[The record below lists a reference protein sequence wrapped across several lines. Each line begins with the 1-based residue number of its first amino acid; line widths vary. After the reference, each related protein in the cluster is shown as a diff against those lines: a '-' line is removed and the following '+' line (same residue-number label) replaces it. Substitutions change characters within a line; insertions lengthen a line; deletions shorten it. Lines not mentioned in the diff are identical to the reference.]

1 MIRSLLFAPAD
12 SDRKLEKAFAC
23 GTDAVII
30 DLEDSVALGSKALAR
45 ERAAHF
51 LTGTVRSA
59 QRPRLV
65 VRINSLPSG
74 LADAD
79 LDAVVPAAPDAIL
92 LPKSEGAASV
102 IHLAAKLT
110 AREAVH
116 GLTDGHIEIIA
127 IATETAGALF
137 RLGTYPGSSARLA
150 GLTWGA
156 EDLSA
161 DLGAAANRDA
171 TGQFLE
177 PYRLARALCLAGAVA
192 ARVEPIDTVYVDFRN
207 QAGLRR
213 ETEEACRDG
222 FTGKM
227 AIHPAQ
233 VAVINEVF
241 TPTAKAVA
249 EADAIVA
256 AFAAA
261 PGSGVVGINGVMYD
275 MPHLKRAQRVLA
287 RAKAAR
293 SRID

>member
-1 MIRSLLFAPAD
+1 MRSLLFAPAD
-12 SDRKLEKAFAC
+12 SDRKLDKAFAS

-30 DLEDSVALGSKALAR
+30 DLEDSVAPDSKPLAR
-45 ERAAHF
+45 ERAARF
-51 LTGTVRSA
+51 LVHTTGLTH
-59 QRPRLV
+59 RPRLL

-92 LPKSEGAASV
+92 LPKSEGSASV
-102 IHLAAKLT
+102 VHLAAKLT

-116 GLTDGHIEIIA
+116 GVADGHIGIIA
-127 IATETAGALF
+127 IATETAGSLF
-137 RLGTYPGSSARLA
+137 QLGSYSGSSARLI
-150 GLTWGA
+150 GMTWGA

-161 DLGAAANRDA
+161 ELGATANRDS
-171 TGQFLE
+171 TGQFLA
-177 PYRLARALCLAGAVA
+177 PYRLARTLCLAGAVA
-192 ARVEPIDTVYVDFRN
+192 ARVEPVDTVYVDFRDE
-207 QAGLRR
+207 AGLRR

-233 VAVINEVF
+233 VAVINEIF
-241 TPTAKAVA
+241 TPTAQAIA
-249 EADAIVA
+249 EANAIVA

-287 RAKAAR
+287 WANASSAR
-293 SRID
+293 IA

>member
-1 MIRSLLFAPAD
+1 MRSLLFAPAD
-12 SDRKLEKAFAC
+12 SDRKLEKAFAS

-30 DLEDSVALGSKALAR
+30 DLEDSVALESKPLAR
-45 ERAAHF
+45 ARAAQF
-51 LTGTVRSA
+51 LKSVIGLA
-59 QRPRLV
+59 QRPRLI
-65 VRINSLPSG
+65 VRINSLASG

-79 LDAVVPAAPDAIL
+79 LDAIVPAAPDAVL

-110 AREAVH
+110 AREAVR
-116 GLTDGHIEIIA
+116 GLPDGHIGIIA
-127 IATETAGALF
+127 IATETAAALF
-137 RLGTYPGSSARLA
+137 HLGTYAGSSARLS

-161 DLGAAANRDA
+161 DLGATANRDA
-171 TGQFLE
+171 SGQFFE
-177 PYRLARALCLAGAVA
+177 PYRLARTLCLAGAVA
-192 ARVEPIDTVYVDFRN
+192 AQVEPIDTVYVDFRN
-207 QAGLRR
+207 EAGLRR

-233 VAVINEVF
+233 VAVINDVF

-261 PGSGVVGINGVMYD
+261 PGAGVVGVNGVMYD

-287 RAKAAR
+287 WAKASRAR
-293 SRID
+293 IA

>member
-1 MIRSLLFAPAD
+1 MRSLLFAPAD
-12 SDRKLEKAFAC
+12 SDRKLDKAFAC
-23 GTDAVII
+23 GSDAVII
-30 DLEDSVALGSKALAR
+30 DLEDSVAPDSKPLAR
-45 ERAAHF
+45 ERAARF
-51 LTGTVRSA
+51 LAQTTGLTH
-59 QRPRLV
+59 RPRLL

-92 LPKSEGAASV
+92 LPKSEGSATV
-102 IHLAAKLT
+102 VHLAAKLT

-116 GLTDGHIEIIA
+116 GVADGHIGIIA
-127 IATETAGALF
+127 IATETAGSLF
-137 RLGTYPGSSARLA
+137 QLGSYSGSSARLV
-150 GLTWGA
+150 GMTWGA

-161 DLGAAANRDA
+161 ELGATANRDS
-171 TGQFLE
+171 TGQFLA
-177 PYRLARALCLAGAVA
+177 PYRLARTLCLAGAVA
-192 ARVEPIDTVYVDFRN
+192 AQVEPIDTVYVDFRDE
-207 QAGLRR
+207 AGLRR

-233 VAVINEVF
+233 VAIINEVF
-241 TPTAKAVA
+241 TPTAQAVA
-249 EADAIVA
+249 EAHAIVA

-287 RAKAAR
+287 RANASSAR
-293 SRID
+293 IA

>member
-1 MIRSLLFAPAD
+1 MRSLLFAPAD
-12 SDRKLEKAFAC
+12 SDRKLDKAFAS

-30 DLEDSVALGSKALAR
+30 DLEDSVAPDNKPLAR
-45 ERAAHF
+45 ERAARF
-51 LTGTVRSA
+51 LQQAACCA

-79 LDAVVPAAPDAIL
+79 LDAVVPAAPDAVL

-102 IHLAAKLT
+102 VHLAAKLT
-110 AREAVH
+110 ACEAIH
-116 GLTDGHIEIIA
+116 GVADGLIGIIA
-127 IATETAGALF
+127 IATETAASLF
-137 RLGTYPGSSARLA
+137 QLGSYFRSSTRLV

-161 DLGAAANRDA
+161 DLGATANRDSN
-171 TGQFLE
+171 GQFLA
-177 PYRLARALCLAGAVA
+177 PYRLARTLCLAGAVA
-192 ARVEPIDTVYVDFRN
+192 AQVEPIDTVYVDFRDE
-207 QAGLRR
+207 AGLRR

-241 TPTAKAVA
+241 TPTAQAIA
-249 EADAIVA
+249 EANAIVA

-275 MPHLKRAQRVLA
+275 TPHLKRAQRVLT
-287 RAKAAR
+287 RAKASRAR
-293 SRID
+293 IV

>member
-1 MIRSLLFAPAD
+1 MRSLLFAPAD
-12 SDRKLEKAFAC
+12 SDRKLDKAFAS
-23 GTDAVII
+23 GSDAVII
-30 DLEDSVALGSKALAR
+30 DLEDSVAPDSKSLAR
-45 ERAAHF
+45 ERAARF
-51 LTGTVRSA
+51 LARTTGLTH
-59 QRPRLV
+59 RPRLL

-92 LPKSEGAASV
+92 LPKSEGSASV
-102 IHLAAKLT
+102 VHLAAKLT

-116 GLTDGHIEIIA
+116 GVADGHIGIIA
-127 IATETAGALF
+127 IATETAGSLF
-137 RLGTYPGSSARLA
+137 QLGSYSGSSARLV
-150 GLTWGA
+150 GMTWGA

-161 DLGAAANRDA
+161 ELGATANRDS
-171 TGQFLE
+171 TGQFLA
-177 PYRLARALCLAGAVA
+177 PYRLARTLCLAGAVA
-192 ARVEPIDTVYVDFRN
+192 AQVEPIDTVFIDFRD

-233 VAVINEVF
+233 VAIINEVF
-241 TPTAKAVA
+241 TPTAQAVA
-249 EADAIVA
+249 EAHAIVA

-287 RAKAAR
+287 RANASSAR
-293 SRID
+293 IA

>member
-1 MIRSLLFAPAD
+1 MRSLLFAPAD
-12 SDRKLEKAFAC
+12 SDRKLDKAFAS

-30 DLEDSVALGSKALAR
+30 DLEDSVAPDSKPLAR
-45 ERAAHF
+45 ESAARF
-51 LTGTVRSA
+51 LAQTTGLTH
-59 QRPRLV
+59 RPRLL

-92 LPKSEGAASV
+92 LPKSEGSASV
-102 IHLAAKLT
+102 VHLAAKLA

-116 GLTDGHIEIIA
+116 GVADGHIGIIA
-127 IATETAGALF
+127 IATETAGSLF
-137 RLGTYPGSSARLA
+137 QLGSYSGSSARLV
-150 GLTWGA
+150 GMTWGA

-161 DLGAAANRDA
+161 ELGATANRDS
-171 TGQFLE
+171 TGQFLA
-177 PYRLARALCLAGAVA
+177 PYRLARTLCLAGAVA
-192 ARVEPIDTVYVDFRN
+192 AQVEPIDTVYVDFRDE
-207 QAGLRR
+207 AGLRR

-241 TPTAKAVA
+241 TPTAQAVA
-249 EADAIVA
+249 EANAIVA

-287 RAKAAR
+287 RANASSAR
-293 SRID
+293 IA

>member
-1 MIRSLLFAPAD
+1 MRSLLFAPAD
-12 SDRKLEKAFAC
+12 SDRKLDKAFAS
-23 GTDAVII
+23 GSDAVII
-30 DLEDSVALGSKALAR
+30 DLEDSVALDNKPLAR
-45 ERAAHF
+45 ERAARF
-51 LTGTVRSA
+51 LMQAGCSA
-59 QRPRLV
+59 QRPRLII
-65 VRINSLPSG
+65 RINSLPSG

-110 AREAVH
+110 AREAIH
-116 GLTDGHIEIIA
+116 GLADGHIRIIA
-127 IATETAGALF
+127 IATETAAALF
-137 RLGTYPGSSARLA
+137 RLGTYAGSSTRLV

-161 DLGAAANRDA
+161 DLGATANRDA

-177 PYRLARALCLAGAVA
+177 PYRLARTLCLAGAVA
-192 ARVEPIDTVYVDFRN
+192 GQIEPIDTVYVDFRN
-207 QAGLRR
+207 EAGLRR
-213 ETEEACRDG
+213 ESEEACRDG

-256 AFAAA
+256 AFAAE
-261 PGSGVVGINGVMYD
+261 PGVGVVGINGVMYD

-287 RAKAAR
+287 LAKA
-293 SRID
+293 SRVRIA

>member
-1 MIRSLLFAPAD
+1 MRSLLFAPAD
-12 SDRKLEKAFAC
+12 SDRKLDKAFAS
-23 GTDAVII
+23 GSDAVII
-30 DLEDSVALGSKALAR
+30 DLEDSVAPDSKSLAR
-45 ERAAHF
+45 ERAARF
-51 LTGTVRSA
+51 LARTTGLTH
-59 QRPRLV
+59 RPRLL

-92 LPKSEGAASV
+92 LPKSEGSASV
-102 IHLAAKLT
+102 VHLAAKLT

-116 GLTDGHIEIIA
+116 GVADGHIGIIA
-127 IATETAGALF
+127 IATETAGSLF
-137 RLGTYPGSSARLA
+137 QLGSYSGSSARLV
-150 GLTWGA
+150 GMTWGA

-161 DLGAAANRDA
+161 ELGATANRDS
-171 TGQFLE
+171 TGQFLA
-177 PYRLARALCLAGAVA
+177 PYRLARTLCLAGAVA
-192 ARVEPIDTVYVDFRN
+192 AQVEPIDTVYVDFRDE
-207 QAGLRR
+207 AGLRR

-233 VAVINEVF
+233 VAIINEVF
-241 TPTAKAVA
+241 TPTAQAVA
-249 EADAIVA
+249 EAHAIVA

-287 RAKAAR
+287 RANASSAR
-293 SRID
+293 IA

>member
-30 DLEDSVALGSKALAR
+30 DLEDSVALDSKPLAR

-116 GLTDGHIEIIA
+116 GLTDGHIGIIA

-192 ARVEPIDTVYVDFRN
+192 AQVEPIDTVYVDFRN

>member
-1 MIRSLLFAPAD
+1 MRSLLFAPAD
-12 SDRKLEKAFAC
+12 SDRKLDKAFAS
-23 GTDAVII
+23 GSDAVII
-30 DLEDSVALGSKALAR
+30 DLEDSVAPDSKSLAR
-45 ERAAHF
+45 ERAARF
-51 LTGTVRSA
+51 LARTTGLTH
-59 QRPRLV
+59 RPRLL

-92 LPKSEGAASV
+92 LPKSEGSATV
-102 IHLAAKLT
+102 VHLAAKLT

-116 GLTDGHIEIIA
+116 GVADGHIGIIA
-127 IATETAGALF
+127 IATETAGSLF
-137 RLGTYPGSSARLA
+137 QLGSYSGSSARLV
-150 GLTWGA
+150 GMTWGA

-161 DLGAAANRDA
+161 ELGATANRDS
-171 TGQFLE
+171 TGQFLA
-177 PYRLARALCLAGAVA
+177 PYRLARTLCLAGAVA
-192 ARVEPIDTVYVDFRN
+192 AQVEPIDTVYVDFRDE
-207 QAGLRR
+207 AGLRR

-241 TPTAKAVA
+241 TPTAQAIA
-249 EADAIVA
+249 EANAIVA

-287 RAKAAR
+287 RANASSAR
-293 SRID
+293 IA

>member
-1 MIRSLLFAPAD
+1 MRSLLFAPAD
-12 SDRKLEKAFAC
+12 SDRKLDKAFAS

-30 DLEDSVALGSKALAR
+30 DLEDSVAPDSKPLAR
-45 ERAAHF
+45 ERAARF
-51 LTGTVRSA
+51 LVHTTGLTH
-59 QRPRLV
+59 RPRLL

-92 LPKSEGAASV
+92 LPKSEGSASV
-102 IHLAAKLT
+102 VHLAAKLT

-116 GLTDGHIEIIA
+116 GVADGHIGIIA
-127 IATETAGALF
+127 IATETAGSLF
-137 RLGTYPGSSARLA
+137 QLGSYSGSSARLV
-150 GLTWGA
+150 GMTWGA

-161 DLGAAANRDA
+161 ELGATANRDS
-171 TGQFLE
+171 TGQFLA
-177 PYRLARALCLAGAVA
+177 PYRLARTLCLAGAVA
-192 ARVEPIDTVYVDFRN
+192 AQVEPIDTVYVDFRDE
-207 QAGLRR
+207 AGLRR

-233 VAVINEVF
+233 VAIINEVF
-241 TPTAKAVA
+241 TPTAQAVA
-249 EADAIVA
+249 EAHAIVA

-287 RAKAAR
+287 RANASSAR
-293 SRID
+293 IA